1 MRLSESFM
9 EVLNPL
15 KDICTRAMAV
25 GQKMDLSKC
34 HYGNTSGRCLYIK
47 RPTNYYFFLAGLVR
61 AENLRYILEI
71 GTHFGGSIRSMR
83 KGLNKRHIFSN
94 KLVTVDVTNDNMAG
108 LKGFPRIHKIWG
120 NSLAKKVANR
130 AINCFKKPIDL
141 LYIDSIHEYDH
152 TMANINTYGPKLDP
166 LYIVLDD
173 IRQCDS
179 MRKLWADITIKYG
192 NRAYDASEI
201 AIRKGA
207 GFGIIKWR

>member
-1 MRLSESFM
+1 M
-9 EVLNPL
+9 EALNPL
-15 KDICTRAMAV
+15 KDICARAMAV
-25 GQKMDLSKC
+25 GQKIDLSKY
-34 HYGNTSGRCLYIK
+34 HYGQTNGCCPCIK

-61 AENLRYILEI
+61 AEGLRYILEI

-94 KLVTVDVTNDNMAG
+94 KLVTVDIASNNMAD
-108 LKGFPRIHKIWG
+108 LKGFPRIHKIRG
-120 NSLAKKVANR
+120 NSLAKEVSDK

-152 TMANINTYGPKLDP
+152 TMANIDIYGPKLDP

-201 AIRKGA
+201 VIRKGA
-207 GFGIIKWR
+207 GFGIIKWRK

>member
-1 MRLSESFM
+1 M

-15 KDICTRAMAV
+15 KSICTRAMAV
-25 GQKMDLSKC
+25 GQKIDLSKC
-34 HYGNTSGRCLYIK
+34 HYGRTTGSCRYIK

-83 KGLNKRHIFSN
+83 KGLNKKHIFSN
-94 KLVTVDVTNDNMAG
+94 KLVTVDIASNNIAG
-108 LKGFPRIHKIWG
+108 LKGFPRIHKIRG
-120 NSLAKKVANR
+120 NSLEKEVANR

-152 TMANINTYGPKLDP
+152 TMSNIDTYAPKLDP
-166 LYIVLDD
+166 LYIALDD

-179 MRKLWADITIKYG
+179 MRKLWTDLTIKYG
-192 NRAYDASEI
+192 NRSYDASEI
-201 AIRKGA
+201 AIRRGA
-207 GFGIIKWR
+207 GFGIIKWRQ